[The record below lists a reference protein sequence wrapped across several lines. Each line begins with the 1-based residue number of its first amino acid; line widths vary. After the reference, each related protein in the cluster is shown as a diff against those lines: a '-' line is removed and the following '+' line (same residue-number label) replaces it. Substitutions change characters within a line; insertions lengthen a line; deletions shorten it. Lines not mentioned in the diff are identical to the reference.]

1 MRLRLRNM
9 RHPCAGLSL
18 VIGLVVLAVSPASAS
33 QPNEEGLLD
42 GASGYM
48 QDYLSDRRRVGSL
61 VGSIVGGALTA
72 HPVGPVI
79 GSLVGF
85 LIGKSSMY
93 EKDDEQKA
101 AVVSAVD
108 PRRAIVPQG
117 GLPAASVSFD
127 PGASS
132 SISFTPEVPVTL
144 PVEAVPL
151 LSTPAAVPMQA
162 TPLPQAIPAA
172 PAVAVHQP
180 TWTPSPA
187 SLPEMA
193 PAAPAPA
200 VAPPP
205 VSPPRVA
212 IAQPAP
218 VVPAVVEPVPAV
230 LAPSPSP
237 MPRPSMNREQIA
249 SLCSG
254 GSQGPVDPR
263 LRNVCFYFRGN

>member
-1 MRLRLRNM
+1 MKLRFGNTQ
-9 RHPCAGLSL
+9 HQCASLSL
-18 VIGLVVLAVSPASAS
+18 AVGVVVLAVSPACAS

-42 GASGYM
+42 GASVYM

-108 PRRAIVPQG
+108 PRRAIVPPG

-127 PGASS
+127 PGAGS
-132 SISFTPEVPVTL
+132 SISFAPEVPVTL
-144 PVEAVPL
+144 PVEAAPL
-151 LSTPAAVPMQA
+151 LATPAAPPMQA
-162 TPLPQAIPAA
+162 APVLQASQPA
-172 PAVAVHQP
+172 PAIAVHQP
-180 TWTPSPA
+180 VLVPSPA

-193 PAAPAPA
+193 PSVPVQAPAPVSSPRVTLAQPAPA
-200 VAPPP
+200 VA
-205 VSPPRVA
+205 A
-212 IAQPAP
+212 
-218 VVPAVVEPVPAV
+218 EPMPQVF
-230 LAPSPSP
+230 APSPVQP
-237 MPRPSMNREQIA
+237 ALPRPGMNREQIA

>member
-1 MRLRLRNM
+1 MKLRFGNTQHQR
-9 RHPCAGLSL
+9 ASLSL
-18 VIGLVVLAVSPASAS
+18 AVGVVALAVSPACAS
-33 QPNEEGLLD
+33 QANEEGLLD
-42 GASGYM
+42 GASVYM

-108 PRRAIVPQG
+108 PRRAIVPPG

-127 PGASS
+127 PGAGS
-132 SISFTPEVPVTL
+132 SISFAPEVPVTL
-144 PVEAVPL
+144 PVEAAPRL
-151 LSTPAAVPMQA
+151 ATPAAPPMQA
-162 TPLPQAIPAA
+162 APMPQASQPA
-172 PAVAVHQP
+172 PSVAVHQP
-180 TWTPSPA
+180 VLAPSPA

-193 PAAPAPA
+193 PAVPAQVPA
-200 VAPPP
+200 
-205 VSPPRVA
+205 SSPRVA
-212 IAQPAP
+212 LAQPAP
-218 VVPAVVEPVPAV
+218 AAPAAAEPVPQV
-230 LAPSPSP
+230 FAPTPVQP
-237 MPRPSMNREQIA
+237 ALPRTAMNREQIA

-254 GSQGPVDPR
+254 GAQGPVDPR